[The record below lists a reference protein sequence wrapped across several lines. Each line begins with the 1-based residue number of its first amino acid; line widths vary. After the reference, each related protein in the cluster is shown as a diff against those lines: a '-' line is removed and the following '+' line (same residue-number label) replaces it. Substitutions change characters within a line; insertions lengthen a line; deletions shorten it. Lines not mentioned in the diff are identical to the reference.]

1 MTMQRPPLY
10 DRVYHVHSVRCGHA
24 TEEKDEEYIE
34 AAISL
39 GAKELSFSEH
49 MPVPGDMLNYQ
60 MKLEQLPEYVSTL
73 KRLKEE
79 YADRIVIR
87 VGMECEYM
95 PSYDGYIR
103 SLVTDYGMEFLLLG
117 QHIYE
122 HADGSLSF
130 FDSEET
136 KRRLDMTGLGE
147 AMIAGIRTGLFEA
160 VAHPDRIFRRR
171 DGWGEEEAAM
181 AKCIIAAAMEQG
193 IPLEIN
199 MESRAYPEYNFY
211 QPEFWKLVPPE
222 CRIIYGVDAHAVQE
236 LVDGT
241 AMIRKIIKGEAD

>member
-1 MTMQRPPLY
+1 MR
-10 DRVYHVHSVRCGHA
+10 R
-24 TEEKDEEYIE
+24 EKAMRTWTIRTKM
-34 AAISL
+34 I
-39 GAKELSFSEH
+39 
-49 MPVPGDMLNYQ
+49 
-60 MKLEQLPEYVSTL
+60 
-73 KRLKEE
+73 
-79 YADRIVIR
+79 ADRDPINERRQITKMKKLISILLITVLALCLASCGGSKEKSDMETIKKAGVIR
-87 VGMECEYM
+87 IGMECEYM
-95 PSYDGYIR
+95 PSYDGFIR

-122 HADGSLSF
+122 HADGSLGF

-181 AKCIIAAAMEQG
+181 AKRIIAAAMEQD
-193 IPLEIN
+193 IPLEVN